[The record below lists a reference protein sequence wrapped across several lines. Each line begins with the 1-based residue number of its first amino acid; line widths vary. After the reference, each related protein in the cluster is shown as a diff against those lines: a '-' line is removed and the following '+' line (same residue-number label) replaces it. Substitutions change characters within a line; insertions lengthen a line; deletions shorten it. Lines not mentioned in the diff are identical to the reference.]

1 MNNLITIPNVT
12 FALGFL
18 AMIFGVYNYFRKPQ
32 EDLDKRQA
40 VSEKEVDS
48 KAALL
53 AQQVQWQKERTD
65 KRFEEMAT
73 TLKDSTAMAQN
84 HIHTID
90 VKIDSWVETSNS
102 WHVQMSNQMA
112 RLETIIDERIPKK
125 VV

>member
-53 AQQVQWQKERTD
+53 AQQVQWQKESTD